1 MSDGALWLM
10 AIAVAVSSISLL
22 INAIASVGTLKV
34 AKKLRDDLTP
44 LIPEVERTLKS
55 ANEAI
60 EKTAGE
66 VHVAVEMAR
75 EVLTEIRDQV
85 QHIDS
90 ARTEIAQQ
98 LRVHGQRLDLVAED
112 VLGRLQEVV
121 GVFHGSVVRPV
132 REVSGILA
140 GVKTAVQTFMLG
152 RKASVTRA
160 TQDEEMFI

>member
-1 MSDGALWLM
+1 M
-10 AIAVAVSSISLL
+10 AIAVAISSISLL
-22 INAIASVGTLKV
+22 INAIASVGTLRV
-34 AKKLRDDLTP
+34 AKKLRDDLAP
-44 LIPEVERTLKS
+44 LIPEVHQTLKS

-60 EKTAGE
+60 DRTAGE
-66 VHVAVEMAR
+66 VRAVVETAR
-75 EVLTEIRDQV
+75 EVLAEIRDQV

-121 GVFHGSVVRPV
+121 SVFHGSVVRPV